1 MELTVKKLLLTALA
15 AALTVFSV
23 YARGTGAGSGDGSGT
38 ETERSLGAGETAAET
53 GDEAPAGSTADSA
66 PPITIG
72 ITKIVSHPALD
83 ALEKGVMDII
93 RETYPDALFDNQN
106 ANGEMSTA
114 STIAQKF
121 KADEVDLAVGIAT
134 PTAVSLA
141 NVLEDVPVVFAAVTD
156 PVDAGLVP
164 SLERGAPNVTGIS
177 DMTPVKDQIALL
189 AELIDISALGHVY
202 SSGEANAVL
211 LVELTEKACTELG
224 ITFVPSAVSSSA
236 EVKQAAEAL
245 APRVDAFYVSTDN
258 TVVSALAALSD
269 SAADAGIPVL
279 SADPSSAPENDVF
292 LAWGFDYAK
301 MGRAAGRLAVEI
313 LQGADPASIP
323 TRFMTSLDDIELII
337 NLGIADK
344 LGIQVPEDLIA
355 KAAVVIPG
363 R

>member
-1 MELTVKKLLLTALA
+1 MKLTVKKLLLTALA

-38 ETERSLGAGETAAET
+38 ETERSFGAGETSGEGT
-53 GDEAPAGSTADSA
+53 DEAAADSTA
-66 PPITIG
+66 PLTIG

-83 ALEKGVMDII
+83 ALEEGIMDVI

-114 STIAQKF
+114 STIARKF

-164 SLERGAPNVTGIS
+164 SLEQSAPNVTGIS

-211 LVELTEKACTELG
+211 LAELAEEACAELG

-279 SADPSSAPENDVF
+279 SADPTSAPENDVF

-323 TRFMTSLDDIELII
+323 TRFMTSVDDIELII

-355 KAAVVIPG
+355 KAAAVI

>member
-1 MELTVKKLLLTALA
+1 MKLTVKKLLLTALA

-38 ETERSLGAGETAAET
+38 ETERSLGAGETS
-53 GDEAPAGSTADSA
+53 DEAAAGSTA
-66 PPITIG
+66 PLTIG

-83 ALEKGVMDII
+83 ALEEGIMDVI

-114 STIAQKF
+114 STIARKF

-164 SLERGAPNVTGIS
+164 SLEQSAPNVTGIS

-211 LVELTEKACTELG
+211 LAELAEEACAELG
-224 ITFVPSAVSSSA
+224 ISFVSSAVSSSA

-323 TRFMTSLDDIELII
+323 TRFMTSVDDIELII

-355 KAAVVIPG
+355 KAAAVI